1 MQHDSA
7 ISYLGSQRRCRV
19 ATLASKTP
27 NLEPLGFEKSS
38 HFIIRVDNRASNGKG
53 KVEMKHGVKTA
64 RLASIE
70 GQPTDSQ
77 REDLSLAEQARRSL
91 RRDITQGVLEPGQ
104 TLKLEFLKGRYG
116 ISFSP
121 IREALTSL
129 EGERLVVS
137 SPSKGFKVA
146 PLSEEEMWD
155 AIETRILIDCEALRR
170 SIRNGDDAWEVQ
182 LVSAFHA
189 LKLAAKPWDTGRL
202 AQEAEELLELRHLE
216 FHRSLIACCNSSWLK
231 QLSAQFYVQTERY
244 RLPNLRGANNPYA
257 PSKPIKRDVNRE
269 HADLLAA
276 TVGRDSDMASALL
289 AKHYRDTGNMIA
301 AAINARQLPA
311 KEVS

>member
-1 MQHDSA
+1 MKP
-7 ISYLGSQRRCRV
+7 RV
-19 ATLASKTP
+19 KA
-27 NLEPLGFEKSS
+27 
-38 HFIIRVDNRASNGKG
+38 
-53 KVEMKHGVKTA
+53 M

-70 GQPTDSQ
+70 GQPIDNQ
-77 REDLSLAEQARRSL
+77 FEDITLAEQARRSL

-104 TLKLEFLKGRYG
+104 TLKLEFLKERYG

-129 EGERLVVS
+129 ESERLVVS

-146 PLSEEEMWD
+146 PLSAEEMWD
-155 AIETRILIDCEALRR
+155 AIEARILIDCEALRR

-189 LKLAAKPWDTGRL
+189 LKLAAKPSDAGRL
-202 AQEAEELLELRHLE
+202 DQEAEELLELRHLE

-231 QLSAQFYVQTERY
+231 QLSAQLYAQTERY
-244 RLPNLRGANNPYA
+244 RRPNLRGANNPYA
-257 PSKPIKRDVNRE
+257 SPKPNKRDVNKE

-276 TVGRDSDMASALL
+276 TVERNGDMASALL

-301 AAINARQLPA
+301 AVISARAPVI
-311 KEVS
+311 KEGS

>member
-1 MQHDSA
+1 M
-7 ISYLGSQRRCRV
+7 
-19 ATLASKTP
+19 
-27 NLEPLGFEKSS
+27 
-38 HFIIRVDNRASNGKG
+38 
-53 KVEMKHGVKTA
+53 
-64 RLASIE
+64 RLASVE
-70 GQPTDSQ
+70 GQSTDS
-77 REDLSLAEQARRSL
+77 EHDVLSLAEQARRSL

-104 TLKLEFLKGRYG
+104 TLRLEFLKGRYG

-146 PLSEEEMWD
+146 PLSEKEMWD

-170 SIRNGDDAWEVQ
+170 SINNGDDAWEVQ
-182 LVSAFHA
+182 LVSAFYA
-189 LKLAAKPWDTGRL
+189 LKLAAKSSDVGRL
-202 AQEAEELLELRHLE
+202 EQEAEELLELRHLE
-216 FHRSLIACCNSSWLK
+216 FHRSLIANCNSSWLK

-244 RLPNLRGANNPYA
+244 RLPNLHGANNPYA
-257 PSKPIKRDVNRE
+257 CSKPHKRDVNKE

-276 TVGRDSDMASALL
+276 TVDRDSNMACALL

-301 AAINARQLPA
+301 AAISARETTE
-311 KEVS
+311 KEAS